1 MRPLLAYVRSLNP
14 HLPRS
19 VQILQAGGLANAFG
33 NGLAIP
39 FLFIYLHNVRGIDL
53 GTAGLVVGTNGAV
66 SLVSGPV
73 LGAMIDR
80 VGGRR
85 TLAFALVAMAVGYGL
100 YPFVHEPWQAFA
112 AAAIAGIGNGG
123 FWPSQSSLLAGLA
136 GPTQRHT
143 AFATQRVMMNLGI
156 GLGGLTGGL
165 IATTSNPRTFEAL
178 FLLDAAT
185 FLVFVG
191 ALAFVPDPPRAVGA
205 DGRHERAGSY
215 VDVLRNRVFVA
226 VLALNFVFVAAGMAG
241 LETFPAYAKNF
252 AGVGETGIG
261 VAFFLNTV
269 VIVFAQ
275 LPIARA
281 LEGRR
286 RMATFAVLGIVWA
299 VSWALVPLAGTA
311 LTGGAAF
318 ALLAFAISLFA
329 VGECLH
335 GTVQAPLVADLAD
348 HRLIGR
354 YMALSAWTWSVG
366 FTLGPAVGGYALKHA
381 PEAFWLGAGAL
392 CLAAGAMSLLLER
405 ALPVHVRRTPG
416 RRRAGEAFGVA
427 SGTVTATM
435 DDPLSPDAGPAPHP
449 AHAPAA
455 GLERGHGSA

>member
-1 MRPLLAYVRSLNP
+1 MGPLLLYVRSLNP
-14 HLPRS
+14 RLPRS

-53 GTAGLVVGTNGAV
+53 GTAGLVIGTNGAV

-73 LGAMIDR
+73 LGALIDR
-80 VGGRR
+80 VGGRL
-85 TLAFALVAMAVGYGL
+85 TLAFSLVMMAVGYGL
-100 YPFVHEPWQAFA
+100 YPFVSEPWHAFA
-112 AAAIAGIGNGG
+112 AAAIAGVGNGG
-123 FWPSQSSLLAGLA
+123 FWPSQSSLLAALA
-136 GPTQRHT
+136 GPAQRHT

-191 ALAFVPDPPRAVGA
+191 ALAFVPDPPPPVGE
-205 DGRHERAGSY
+205 DGRHERPGRYA
-215 VDVLRNRVFVA
+215 DVLRNRVFMA
-226 VLALNFVFVAAGMAG
+226 VLGVNFVFVTAGMAG

-252 AGVGETGIG
+252 AGVSEKGIG

-269 VIVFAQ
+269 VIVLAQ
-275 LPIARA
+275 LPVARA

-286 RMATFAVLGIVWA
+286 RMATLAALGVVWA

-311 LTGGAAF
+311 LAGGTAF

-381 PEAFWLGAGAL
+381 PEAFWLVSGVL
-392 CLAAGAMSLLLER
+392 CLAAGAASLVLER
-405 ALPVHVRRTPG
+405 ALPANVRRTPG
-416 RRRAGEAFGVA
+416 RRRGGEAFGVA

-435 DDPLSPDAGPAPHP
+435 DDPLSPDAGAPPHP
-449 AHAPAA
+449 AHASA
-455 GLERGHGSA
+455 GLERGRGSA